1 MRANVAVAFIAYAE
15 LRLRVAVSTMLSR
28 ASSWEAIPT
37 ATLSPAVSN
46 ATPRNAIARLAIF
59 SARSTSERRLTDAE
73 LAERLRALDAL
84 ASGKLP
90 PPLATTVS
98 PLPRK
103 GFPPLQP
110 TAP

>member
-1 MRANVAVAFIAYAE
+1 MRANAAVAFIACAE

-46 ATPRNAIARLAIF
+46 ATPRNANRPAGDFLRWLY
-59 SARSTSERRLTDAE
+59 RERRLTDAE
-73 LAERLRALDAL
+73 LDARLRALDAL

-90 PPLATTVS
+90 APLATTAN
-98 PLPRK
+98 PCPRK
-103 GFPPLQP
+103 SRPPLLP
-110 TAP
+110 TNV